1 MVRAR
6 GVALADFE
14 ELGGFRRMRAVIGA
28 GLGECL
34 AQRRRLTVVAFAGE
48 YLAEK
53 FLKSSGVSAFL
64 HHVGRDGLRGFEI
77 SKVVL
82 QRQRLQWGVGPAG
95 AHFARATLRGVEEEG
110 GCDRATP
117 ESVEGAPILGGTF
130 AGLIFE
136 ATHEELFPH
145 AVRLIRAHGWSAERG
160 IEESGGP

>member
-95 AHFARATLRGVEEEG
+95 AHFARATLSGIEQEG
-110 GCDRATP
+110 GRDRATP
-117 ESVEGAPILGGTF
+117 EGVQGPPILGGTF

-136 ATHEELFPH
+136 ATHKELFPH
-145 AVRLIRAHGWSAERG
+145 AVRLIRAHGRSAERG
-160 IEESGGP
+160 IEEAGGP

>member
-1 MVRAR
+1 
-6 GVALADFE
+6 
-14 ELGGFRRMRAVIGA
+14 MRAVIGA

-95 AHFARATLRGVEEEG
+95 AHFARATLSGIEQEG
-110 GCDRATP
+110 GRDRATP

-145 AVRLIRAHGWSAERG
+145 AVRLIRAHGRSAERG
-160 IEESGGP
+160 IEEAGGP

>member
-1 MVRAR
+1 M
-6 GVALADFE
+6 ADFE

-95 AHFARATLRGVEEEG
+95 AHFARATLSGIEQEG
-110 GCDRATP
+110 GRDRATP
-117 ESVEGAPILGGTF
+117 EGVQGPPILGGTF

-145 AVRLIRAHGWSAERG
+145 AVGLIRAHGRSAERG
-160 IEESGGP
+160 VEEAGGP

>member
-1 MVRAR
+1 
-6 GVALADFE
+6 
-14 ELGGFRRMRAVIGA
+14 MRAVIGA

-145 AVRLIRAHGWSAERG
+145 AVRLIRAHGRSAERG
-160 IEESGGP
+160 IEEAGGP

>member
-145 AVRLIRAHGWSAERG
+145 AVRLIRAHGRSAERG
-160 IEESGGP
+160 VKEAGGP

>member
-1 MVRAR
+1 
-6 GVALADFE
+6 
-14 ELGGFRRMRAVIGA
+14 MRAVIGA

-110 GCDRATP
+110 GRDRATP

-145 AVRLIRAHGWSAERG
+145 AVRLIRAHGRSAERG
-160 IEESGGP
+160 IEEAGGP

>member
-1 MVRAR
+1 M
-6 GVALADFE
+6 ADFE

-82 QRQRLQWGVGPAG
+82 QRQRLQRGVGPAG
-95 AHFARATLRGVEEEG
+95 AHFARATLSGIEQEG
-110 GCDRATP
+110 GRDRATP
-117 ESVEGAPILGGTF
+117 EGVEGPPILGGTF

-145 AVRLIRAHGWSAERG
+145 AVGLIRAHGRSAERG
-160 IEESGGP
+160 VKEAGGP